1 MAHAQCAAF
10 GQNCPMKTTNQIRFV
25 RALAIAACA
34 LSFNA
39 GAAASTGLQVVERV
53 QPEFPREADK
63 AGVND
68 GHVKARMTID
78 ASGEV
83 TRVEVLEAT
92 PRRIF
97 DREVVRALSQWRF
110 AKGSDARAMEV
121 DLDFKH

>member
-1 MAHAQCAAF
+1 
-10 GQNCPMKTTNQIRFV
+10 MKTTNQIRFV

-121 DLDFKH
+121 DLDFKR

>member
-1 MAHAQCAAF
+1 LPHENF
-10 GQNCPMKTTNQIRFV
+10 RSDPIRP
-25 RALAIAACA
+25 RARDRC
-34 LSFNA
+34 F
-39 GAAASTGLQVVERV
+39 
-53 QPEFPREADK
+53 QPEFPREADR

-68 GHVKARMTID
+68 GKVKARMTID

-110 AKGSDARAMEV
+110 AKGGDARAMEV
-121 DLDFKH
+121 DLEFRR

>member
-1 MAHAQCAAF
+1 
-10 GQNCPMKTTNQIRFV
+10 MKTSNQIRFV
-25 RALAIAACA
+25 RAIAIAAFA
-34 LSFNA
+34 VSFTTGAVA
-39 GAAASTGLQVVERV
+39 GTLQVLERV
-53 QPEFPREADK
+53 QPEFPREADR

-68 GHVKARMTID
+68 GKVKARMTID

-110 AKGSDARAMEV
+110 AKGGDARAMEV
-121 DLDFKH
+121 DLEFRR

>member
-1 MAHAQCAAF
+1 
-10 GQNCPMKTTNQIRFV
+10 MKTPDQTRFV
-25 RALAIAACA
+25 RALAIAAFA
-34 LSFNA
+34 LSFNT
-39 GAAASTGLQVVERV
+39 GALAATGTLQVVERV
-53 QPEFPREADK
+53 QPEFPREADR

-68 GHVKARMTID
+68 GKVKARMTID

-110 AKGSDARAMEV
+110 AKGADARAMEV
-121 DLDFKH
+121 DLEFRR

>member
-1 MAHAQCAAF
+1 
-10 GQNCPMKTTNQIRFV
+10 MKTTKQIRIV

-34 LSFNA
+34 LSLN
-39 GAAASTGLQVVERV
+39 AAAASSTGLQVVERV

-110 AKGSDARAMEV
+110 AKGGDARAMEV
-121 DLDFKH
+121 ELDFKR

>member
-1 MAHAQCAAF
+1 
-10 GQNCPMKTTNQIRFV
+10 MKTLNQTRFV
-25 RALAIAACA
+25 RALAIAAFA
-34 LSFNA
+34 LSFNT
-39 GAAASTGLQVVERV
+39 GAVASTGGLQVVERV
-53 QPEFPREADK
+53 QPEFPREADR

-68 GHVKARMTID
+68 GKVKARMTID

-110 AKGSDARAMEV
+110 AKGSEARAMEV
-121 DLDFKH
+121 ELDFRR

>member
-1 MAHAQCAAF
+1 MVPILIFEPHIE
-10 GQNCPMKTTNQIRFV
+10 NLEIT
-25 RALAIAACA
+25 AIH
-34 LSFNA
+34 LGNSI
-39 GAAASTGLQVVERV
+39 TGGDILERV

-68 GHVKARMTID
+68 GKVKARMTVD

-110 AKGSDARAMEV
+110 AKGGDARAMEV
-121 DLDFKH
+121 DLEFRR

>member
-1 MAHAQCAAF
+1 
-10 GQNCPMKTTNQIRFV
+10 MKTSNQIRFV
-25 RALAIAACA
+25 RAIAIAAFA
-34 LSFNA
+34 FSFTTGAVA
-39 GAAASTGLQVVERV
+39 GTSTMQVLERV
-53 QPEFPREADK
+53 QPEFPREADR

-68 GHVKARMTID
+68 GKVKARMTID

-110 AKGSDARAMEV
+110 AKGGDARAMEV
-121 DLDFKH
+121 DLEFRR